1 MHGPM
6 ISIVHNLIF
15 DKILLIWKVEVL
27 LSALLAQWIEK
38 RMNYY
43 PYVPCL
49 ASLLRRLCYRIYI
62 SRFFMANRH
71 VLLLGIMTVFTY
83 LVIFIALYYFIRT
96 CLKQVE
102 FNIWDIFIFIL
113 HSFFMLHNISLVSI
127 WYSYCPISVQG
138 VSKRKHLWKK
148 YPVAIMNAECERRLN
163 HSASV

>member
-38 RMNYY
+38 RINYY

-49 ASLLRRLCYRIYI
+49 ASLLRRLRYRIYI
-62 SRFFMANRH
+62 CRYLMVNIYI
-71 VLLLGIMTVFTY
+71 LLLGRIQHMRHIHFY
-83 LVIFIALYYFIRT
+83 SP
-96 CLKQVE
+96 
-102 FNIWDIFIFIL
+102 FIFFI
-113 HSFFMLHNISLVSI
+113 LHNISLVSI

>member
-49 ASLLRRLCYRIYI
+49 ASLLRRLRYRIYI
-62 SRFFMANRH
+62 CRYLMVNIH
-71 VLLLGIMTVFTY
+71 ILLLGRIQHMRHIHFY
-83 LVIFIALYYFIRT
+83 SP
-96 CLKQVE
+96 
-102 FNIWDIFIFIL
+102 FIFFI
-113 HSFFMLHNISLVSI
+113 LHNISLVSI